1 LSIPNDKVRLKNI
14 YFGIKDKSTN
24 IKVIDSKLFPTD
36 NNFLAI
42 KNNHEDTQDIFLSPE

>member
-1 LSIPNDKVRLKNI
+1 MRLKNI

-36 NNFLAI
+36 NNLTAV
-42 KNNHEDTQDIFLSPE
+42 KNKSEDIQDVFLSP